1 MMIRSKGLS
10 WTAELATIGAFVIPV
25 IALFSPAVRKWW
37 KAPVPVSQ
45 LSLDEAVERL
55 SPVLLT
61 QWTERNNERQVHD
74 PGAMRV
80 EFKVTRFTRSLMTTV
95 SLGDDPEVKEKLRP
109 ANLSGNFDSILD
121 VFRKVQRLVIT
132 GPAGS
137 GKSVLAV
144 KLACDLAG
152 PQGTSPREPTH
163 LQLPLVLQASA
174 WKPGE
179 SLDQWITSELVSI
192 DPELSLRPRGAA
204 SKKVTLA
211 QAMASSRVIPII
223 DGIDELPGAFRGE
236 LIRRVN
242 EAGSNRPLVVTSR
255 PAEYAGAL
263 AVAGREI
270 SRAAVVEMQELTL
283 PAVRRYLREA
293 ATPLS
298 LPRWQLVFT
307 QLKRAPGGPL
317 AAVLTNPLMLWLCR
331 RIYSQDDH
339 DPGELVESP
348 YLGNLR
354 AIEDHL
360 LDAFLPAIYRDTD
373 GRPSR
378 WTAAQARQ
386 WLSFLASFMEKTRS
400 PDLAWWRL
408 RTTIAGWQFLL
419 EIVRGASLSALVCW
433 LAVWVLR
440 RSGHWQGGHYTG
452 RASPASLENLLLGGP
467 AGEVIR
473 PGIHRAVAI
482 SVSLF
487 FPPLQQPPSNATG
500 LLSIVPWPVYI
511 IVPGTIMFIIFSRK
525 YGAGGSPVPIASIRL
540 KESSAETLGMFIF
553 QFIAVIGII
562 EITLHL
568 PHRAMAGKGPTM
580 LGLSVLAI
588 IFIAIFFVPGYFRL
602 VPAELYIMTNPV
614 MLLRGDRRVCFYA
627 AAIALI
633 PVAAIWCCC
642 GTSIG
647 EAVCAFGCAFLLSE
661 LTIGL
666 LASGAFVPTRAWLA
680 LTHRMPLRTLAF
692 LEDAHERG
700 ALSRTGS
707 TYQFRH
713 LRLQRHLAR
722 DDVQPPHRLAWNRL
736 GSLIRGYHVGLPP
749 ETGTW
754 SHHWW
759 ARCFQEQADA
769 LAGVIGFCEATGPV
783 YDEPPGVAQRFGTAD
798 GRDWVMCALP
808 GAYPVLVP
816 DSLWDL
822 LHDIR
827 AAAGG
832 GNALEALGFPTLP
845 AETPAGQRLIVPGA
859 SRLTLA
865 SGALGQ
871 AALERARGGGDW
883 RWCPQASMEFTEQL
897 VPPGRR
903 KGRRVQVR
911 VRLPCNL
918 PEPFIDWSLTRQ
930 LEDQL
935 STSEFSSMMSALG
948 PLDEGYPRAA
958 RARGGSRY
966 RWRTSI
972 GSTPPIEASIS
983 VTPRS
988 SELDVSV
995 ELDITAGECA
1005 QADSSLRL
1013 GLRLEQLQAALQ
1025 AAWSA
1030 AADAIPG
1037 VILGDPLGALTA
1049 QPHVSL
1055 LFSAP
1060 STPEEILRLKPW
1072 GFRKVRRPEPGMFA
1086 ERTVTISGPV
1096 VSLSD
1101 VERERYIRD
1110 ALASLAPGFGYQ
1122 PSAPA

>member
-1 MMIRSKGLS
+1 M
-10 WTAELATIGAFVIPV
+10 
-25 IALFSPAVRKWW
+25 
-37 KAPVPVSQ
+37 
-45 LSLDEAVERL
+45 
-55 SPVLLT
+55 
-61 QWTERNNERQVHD
+61 
-74 PGAMRV
+74 
-80 EFKVTRFTRSLMTTV
+80 
-95 SLGDDPEVKEKLRP
+95 
-109 ANLSGNFDSILD
+109 
-121 VFRKVQRLVIT
+121 
-132 GPAGS
+132 
-137 GKSVLAV
+137 
-144 KLACDLAG
+144 
-152 PQGTSPREPTH
+152 
-163 LQLPLVLQASA
+163 
-174 WKPGE
+174 
-179 SLDQWITSELVSI
+179 
-192 DPELSLRPRGAA
+192 
-204 SKKVTLA
+204 
-211 QAMASSRVIPII
+211 
-223 DGIDELPGAFRGE
+223 
-236 LIRRVN
+236 
-242 EAGSNRPLVVTSR
+242 
-255 PAEYAGAL
+255 
-263 AVAGREI
+263 
-270 SRAAVVEMQELTL
+270 
-283 PAVRRYLREA
+283 
-293 ATPLS
+293 
-298 LPRWQLVFT
+298 
-307 QLKRAPGGPL
+307 
-317 AAVLTNPLMLWLCR
+317 
-331 RIYSQDDH
+331 
-339 DPGELVESP
+339 
-348 YLGNLR
+348 
-354 AIEDHL
+354 
-360 LDAFLPAIYRDTD
+360 
-373 GRPSR
+373 
-378 WTAAQARQ
+378 
-386 WLSFLASFMEKTRS
+386 
-400 PDLAWWRL
+400 
-408 RTTIAGWQFLL
+408 
-419 EIVRGASLSALVCW
+419 
-433 LAVWVLR
+433 
-440 RSGHWQGGHYTG
+440 
-452 RASPASLENLLLGGP
+452 
-467 AGEVIR
+467 
-473 PGIHRAVAI
+473 
-482 SVSLF
+482 
-487 FPPLQQPPSNATG
+487 
-500 LLSIVPWPVYI
+500 
-511 IVPGTIMFIIFSRK
+511 
-525 YGAGGSPVPIASIRL
+525 
-540 KESSAETLGMFIF
+540 
-553 QFIAVIGII
+553 
-562 EITLHL
+562 
-568 PHRAMAGKGPTM
+568 
-580 LGLSVLAI
+580 
-588 IFIAIFFVPGYFRL
+588 
-602 VPAELYIMTNPV
+602 
-614 MLLRGDRRVCFYA
+614 
-627 AAIALI
+627 
-633 PVAAIWCCC
+633 
-642 GTSIG
+642 
-647 EAVCAFGCAFLLSE
+647 
-661 LTIGL
+661 
-666 LASGAFVPTRAWLA
+666 
-680 LTHRMPLRTLAF
+680 
-692 LEDAHERG
+692 
-700 ALSRTGS
+700 
-707 TYQFRH
+707 
-713 LRLQRHLAR
+713 
-722 DDVQPPHRLAWNRL
+722 
-736 GSLIRGYHVGLPP
+736 
-749 ETGTW
+749 
-754 SHHWW
+754 
-759 ARCFQEQADA
+759 
-769 LAGVIGFCEATGPV
+769 IGFCEATGPV

-995 ELDITAGECA
+995 ELDITVGECA